1 MNEFSKPP
9 HVIAE
14 TKHLRFLRHSG
25 WDYVQRASATGV
37 VAIGALTDDGEVVIV
52 EQFRPTVNAFVIEL
66 PAGLA
71 GDVADD
77 PQESLESAARRE
89 LLEET
94 GFSAANF
101 TEVFTGPSSA
111 GLTDELITFF
121 VASGLAKQS
130 NGGGDDSEDIATHL
144 VPLDQIDQWLE
155 AQRQAGKLIDA
166 KLFTG
171 IYLLRQQA
179 AK

>member
-1 MNEFSKPP
+1 MNEFNKPP
-9 HVIAE
+9 QVIAE
-14 TKHLRFLRHSG
+14 TKYLRFLRHAG

-71 GDVADD
+71 GDVAGE
-77 PQESLESAARRE
+77 PRESLETAARRE

-94 GFSAANF
+94 GFAAAKF
-101 TEVFTGPSSA
+101 AEVFTGPSSA

-121 VASGLAKQS
+121 VASGLSRQG
-130 NGGGDDSEDIATHL
+130 NGGGDESEDITTHL
-144 VPLDQIDQWLE
+144 VPLDKIDHWLDV
-155 AQRQAGKLIDA
+155 QRQAGKLIDA

-171 IYLLRQQA
+171 IYLLRRQNG
-179 AK
+179 